1 MESRTDEHRPI
12 DPGPGAAA
20 RVRVVLV
27 GTTHPGNIGSAARA
41 MKAMGMR
48 DLALVAPER
57 FPHADATALASGA
70 DDVLAGATVVDTL
83 TEAVADCHQVVGT
96 SARTRTHSVPVLEP
110 DGAASRVLGGAAE
123 GPVALVFGREHS
135 GLTNEELDH
144 CHAFVRIPTDP
155 DFSSLNLAGSVQ
167 IMTWAVRR
175 AALADVG
182 ESGAVVRQAS
192 AAERDPAATHAE
204 LEGLFEHYEK
214 TLEAIDVLDPEN
226 PRHTM
231 RRLRHLYLR
240 AEPTA
245 SEVRLLRGILTHT
258 LRGR

>member
-1 MESRTDEHRPI
+1 MAGEREQAD
-12 DPGPGAAA
+12 AA
-20 RVRVVLV
+20 RTLCERVRIVLV

-70 DDVLAGATVVDTL
+70 DDVLARATVTDSL
-83 TEAVADCHQVVGT
+83 AAAVADCHQVVGT

-110 DGAASRVLGGAAE
+110 DGAAGRVLDGAGA

-135 GLTNEELDH
+135 GLTNDELDH

-155 DFSSLNLAGSVQ
+155 EFSSLNLAGSVQ

-175 AALADVG
+175 AALATSPEDADPATARG
-182 ESGAVVRQAS
+182 SAS
-192 AAERDPAATHAE
+192 AQDPAATHAE
-204 LEGLFEHYEK
+204 LEGLFAHYEEA
-214 TLEAIDVLDPEN
+214 LEAIGMLDPEN
-226 PRHTM
+226 PRHLM

-240 AEPTA
+240 AEPSA
-245 SEVRLLRGILTHT
+245 SEVRLLRGILTRT